1 MGSGHRF
8 QQRCASA
15 AAARPPASCLSSLP
29 HTFTPSSHA
38 AGIGKA
44 IAKRL
49 AGQGLNVV
57 LVALGDQLLDD
68 THQELTET
76 FPNVTF
82 RKVPAAHTGMAEECV
97 AHVAGFVG

>member
-1 MGSGHRF
+1 M
-8 QQRCASA
+8 
-15 AAARPPASCLSSLP
+15 
-29 HTFTPSSHA
+29 
-38 AGIGKA
+38 
-44 IAKRL
+44 
-49 AGQGLNVV
+49 V